1 MVKARKLQVV
11 QDFASISMQ
20 KPESKIERK
29 ACELVKQHLGIIG
42 SKLVVPGDTGFP
54 DRIFWIPGGKPLLIE
69 FKRPGEEPKPK
80 QLHNHQQL
88 RKLGYR
94 VEVHD
99 NELRALQA
107 VIDAVET
114 TQLPKEGREI
124 LARARS
130 ICALLR
136 PRVGQDIDHISSH
149 QDVKK
154 EKAPKQG
161 ATHRPIKGV
170 LQRVAKRNRKM
181 D

>member
-1 MVKARKLQVV
+1 
-11 QDFASISMQ
+11 MQ
-20 KPESKIERK
+20 RSESKIEQR
-29 ACELVKQHLGIIG
+29 ACELIKKHLGIKG
-42 SKLVVPGDTGFP
+42 SKLTVIGDTAFP

-69 FKRPGEEPKPK
+69 FKRPGEAPRPK
-80 QLHNHQQL
+80 QLHNHAWL
-88 RKLGYR
+88 KNLGYK

-136 PRVGQDIDHISSH
+136 PRSGEDVDYVSGNQDA
-149 QDVKK
+149 QK
-154 EKAPKQG
+154 EKAPQQG
-161 ATHRPIKGV
+161 AADRPIKGV
-170 LQRVAKRNRKM
+170 LQRVAKRNRKV